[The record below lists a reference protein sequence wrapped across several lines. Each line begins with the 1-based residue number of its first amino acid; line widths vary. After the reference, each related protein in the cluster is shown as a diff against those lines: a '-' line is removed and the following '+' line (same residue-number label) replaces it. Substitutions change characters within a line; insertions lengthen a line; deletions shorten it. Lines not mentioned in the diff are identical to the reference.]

1 MRALPVLLVVVV
13 MTAMAPVAHAHP
25 FTEETWPNA
34 RNNGAVGITEVWVR
48 YSEEVVLDFSSLKV
62 YDGAGNHIDNRDTS
76 YYLDE
81 RSLVVG
87 TPPLD
92 DGIYTVASKVLSK
105 VDGHLVP
112 DTFIFAVG
120 DAVIDPAAADPDGRE
135 LVYLP
140 EAGARLPGF
149 VGQTVALGAAIAA
162 LLVWGTQNK
171 RPVREY
177 IESVTT
183 KHHDRFVTVIG
194 AALIAVFASNILM
207 LVVQTIRLE
216 SFSADV
222 FQTTFGM
229 VWIIRMVITGAM
241 LGLWFSMNGRRGIGR
256 GAGAALLAMALALMW
271 TSSQIGHGAATG
283 EWAPLVL
290 DYIHGIVA
298 AAWIGGVVYLCFVL
312 LPALAAANGQSR
324 ERMALLLVPR
334 FSTVFVLGLGIVIV
348 TGPVL
353 MWFLE
358 SDLGMIGESM
368 YGRLIIAKI
377 VVAAA
382 MVGLGGYLQV
392 TSMRTARRN
401 LEREAVRIYDR
412 MRKSLRVE
420 AALGVVLLGIVAV
433 LTNGTLPAG
442 EIQDADEVVGTGL
455 KLIEFTGNTRFD
467 IEVDPYTTGANAIY
481 AKARSLDGIPVQDET
496 GIRVKVSNPE
506 RNISPVALDLER
518 IGETGEYAGEVV
530 FGFAGQWLVEVESER
545 SDSANELVTLS
556 LPVKPDID
564 TMTVEIS
571 EYELPVATNPLHPL
585 YDGKGSIWVSD
596 PTAPLLWRFDLGSK
610 EFESFRFNG
619 NVSAFLAMDGQ
630 GRIWFTDPLDEK
642 IGYLEPATG
651 EFALIGIPELEPAEL
666 GSRMLM
672 MEADRHG
679 DIWIAMGNKDT
690 ILRYDTSEGSYDKF
704 RLEPES
710 APFALAEGPDGN
722 IWFTTSFGGSIG
734 YIVPETGQIAE
745 FTPDEPLRTPE
756 ALLFDGDGALW
767 ISEHSGYSLARFD
780 PVLETFQRVP
790 LDVPDGL
797 PFGAS
802 LDRYGNIWVTQHVV
816 DTVTVYDPV
825 SGKQRHVQVP
835 TTTSFAQFA
844 TTDGDGNVWFVEQR
858 GNKLAMVS
866 TTDIPSSGVSLR
878 QAEGAPLMYT
888 ELASPLMAAGILAAS
903 LFFVKS
909 VRDRRML
916 EEIILAKK

>member
-1 MRALPVLLVVVV
+1 MRVLPVLLVVVV
-13 MTAMAPVAHAHP
+13 MTAIAPMAHAHP

-34 RNNGAVGITEVWVR
+34 RNNGAVGLTEVWVK
-48 YSEEVVLDFSSLKV
+48 YSEEVELDFSSLKV
-62 YDGAGNHIDNRDTS
+62 YDGAGNQVDNRDTS
-76 YYLDE
+76 YYLGE

-92 DGIYTVASKVLSK
+92 DGIYTVASKVLSS

-140 EAGARLPGF
+140 EAGARFPGF
-149 VGQTVALGAAIAA
+149 VGQTVAMGAAIAA

-177 IESVTT
+177 IESVTAR
-183 KHHDRFVTVIG
+183 HHDRFVMVVG
-194 AALIAVFASNILM
+194 AALIGVFASNILM
-207 LVVQTIRLE
+207 LVVQAIRLE
-216 SFSADV
+216 SFSVDI
-222 FQTTFGM
+222 FQTTFGT

-241 LGLWFSMNGRRGIGR
+241 LGLWFVMNERRGIGR
-256 GAGAALLAMALALMW
+256 GAGAALVALALALMW
-271 TSSQIGHGAATG
+271 TSSQIGHGAASG

-290 DYIHGIVA
+290 DYIHNIVA

-358 SDLGMIGESM
+358 SDLGMIGESI

-377 VVAAA
+377 AVAAA

-392 TSMRTARRN
+392 TSMRAARRD
-401 LEREAVRIYDR
+401 LERGAVRIYDR

-442 EIQDADEVVGTGL
+442 EIQDADAVVGTGL
-455 KLIEFTGNTRFD
+455 KLVEFTGNTRFD
-467 IEVDPYTTGANAIY
+467 IEVEPYTTGANAIY
-481 AKARSLDGIPVQDET
+481 AKARSLDGSPVQDET
-496 GIRVKVSNPE
+496 GMRVKVSNPE

-518 IGETGEYAGEVV
+518 IGGTGEYAGEVV

-545 SDSANELVTLS
+545 RDSANELVTLS

-571 EYELPVATNPLHPL
+571 EYELPVATNPLYPL

-596 PTAPLLWRFDLGSK
+596 PVSPRLWKFDLGSK

-619 NVSAFLAMDGQ
+619 NVSVFLAMDSQ
-630 GRIWFTDPLDEK
+630 GRIWFTDPPNEQ

-651 EFALIGIPELEPAEL
+651 EFTQIGMPELDPAE
-666 GSRMLM
+666 SESVMVSIKV
-672 MEADRHG
+672 DRYD
-679 DIWIAMGNKDT
+679 DIWVAVTTKDA
-690 ILRYDTSEGSYDKF
+690 ILRYDVDEGRFDKF
-704 RLEPES
+704 DLAPES
-710 APFALAEGPDGN
+710 FPFALAIGPEGKV
-722 IWFTTSFGGSIG
+722 WFTATGSGSIG
-734 YIVPETGQIAE
+734 YVVPETGLMAE
-745 FTPDEPLRTPE
+745 FVHDEPLSSPE

-767 ISEHSGYSLARFD
+767 ISEHAGSSLARFD
-780 PVLETFQRVP
+780 PVLETFQITP
-790 LDVPDGL
+790 LTVSGGL

-816 DTVTVYDPV
+816 DMVTVYDPV
-825 SGKQRHVQVP
+825 SGKQRHAPVP

-866 TTDIPSSGVSLR
+866 ITDIPSSGVSLR
-878 QAEGAPLMYT
+878 QAEGFSLMYT

-909 VRDRRML
+909 IRDRRML
-916 EEIILAKK
+916 DGLVLAKE